1 MKSDVFDALMDSP
14 VLPEILEQAQR
25 AFVKEQKL
33 RQKFYNDITPEH
45 KWEFIQGEVI
55 MHSPALH
62 RHLSATK
69 RLFSLFDAHIRVNN
83 LGIVQIEKALCVF
96 PRNDYEPDIAFF
108 GTAKTALTDADTLKF
123 PIPDLVV
130 EVLSP
135 STETRDRGIKFLD
148 YALHGVGEYWII
160 DPVAETVELHRLSG
174 DIYPPVPPQSDG
186 PLSSE
191 VIAGF
196 EVPVRA
202 LFDEEENTRILR
214 DIWRK
219 ENL

>member
-33 RQKFYNDITPEH
+33 RQKFYNDITPEL

-55 MHSPALH
+55 MHSPALN
-62 RHLSATK
+62 RHMAATQRLYDLMSAYTRTK
-69 RLFSLFDAHIRVNN
+69 D
-83 LGIVQIEKALCVF
+83 LGLVRIEKALCVF
-96 PRNDYEPDIAFF
+96 PRNDYVPDIAFF
-108 GTAKTALTDADTLKF
+108 GTAKAALTDADTLKF

-135 STETRDRGIKFLD
+135 STEARDRGIKFLD

-186 PLSSE
+186 PLSSD

-214 DIWRK
+214 EIWSQQ
-219 ENL
+219 